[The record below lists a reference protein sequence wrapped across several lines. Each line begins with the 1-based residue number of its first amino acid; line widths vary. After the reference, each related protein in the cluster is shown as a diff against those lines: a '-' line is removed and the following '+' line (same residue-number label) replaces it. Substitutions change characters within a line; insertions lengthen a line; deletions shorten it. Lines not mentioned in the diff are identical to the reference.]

1 MREDG
6 AAVII
11 MQMKLLLKRRRA
23 AEVKTAVKPEMLR
36 PAITANELAAIDI
49 DKLQGLGVCCIL
61 LDIDNT
67 VSPWGEETVTEAT
80 LRWVSD
86 AEKRGIRVAIATNG
100 KKARVDRIAELLG
113 ADSIKSA
120 GKPGIKK
127 ISRYLSECGIA
138 PENCAMIG
146 DQLFTDVWGA
156 RRVGIFSILTRPIDK
171 KEEIQIILKRRL
183 EWIVLYFYKK
193 KCRKEGTE
201 FLVHGNGR

>member
-36 PAITANELAAIDI
+36 PAITAKELAAIDI

-86 AEKRGIRVAIATNG
+86 AEKREIRVAIATNG
-100 KKARVDRIAELLG
+100 KKARVDRIAETAWG
-113 ADSIKSA
+113 GQYKVCGKA
-120 GKPGIKK
+120 GYK
-127 ISRYLSECGIA
+127 
-138 PENCAMIG
+138 EN
-146 DQLFTDVWGA
+146 QQV
-156 RRVGIFSILTRPIDK
+156 S
-171 KEEIQIILKRRL
+171 Q
-183 EWIVLYFYKK
+183 
-193 KCRKEGTE
+193 
-201 FLVHGNGR
+201 

>member
-36 PAITANELAAIDI
+36 PAITAKELAAIDI

-146 DQLFTDVWGA
+146 DQLFTDMLAANRIGAVGVLVAPICKREWWATKVFNRTRERAVW
-156 RRVGIFSILTRPIDK
+156 K
-171 KEEIQIILKRRL
+171 KVFPGKKRRS
-183 EWIVLYFYKK
+183 FS
-193 KCRKEGTE
+193 KCD
-201 FLVHGNGR
+201 

>member
-1 MREDG
+1 M
-6 AAVII
+6 
-11 MQMKLLLKRRRA
+11 
-23 AEVKTAVKPEMLR
+23 KTAVKPEMLR
-36 PAITANELAAIDI
+36 PAITAKELAAIDI

-146 DQLFTDVWGA
+146 DQLFTDMLAANRIGAVGVLVEPICKREWCATKVFNRTRERAVW
-156 RRVGIFSILTRPIDK
+156 K
-171 KEEIQIILKRRL
+171 KVFPGQKRRS
-183 EWIVLYFYKK
+183 FSK
-193 KCRKEGTE
+193 GD
-201 FLVHGNGR
+201 

>member
-36 PAITANELAAIDI
+36 PAITAKELAAIDI

-113 ADSIKSA
+113 ADSLRE
-120 GKPGIKK
+120 
-127 ISRYLSECGIA
+127 SR
-138 PENCAMIG
+138 
-146 DQLFTDVWGA
+146 V
-156 RRVGIFSILTRPIDK
+156 
-171 KEEIQIILKRRL
+171 
-183 EWIVLYFYKK
+183 
-193 KCRKEGTE
+193 
-201 FLVHGNGR
+201 